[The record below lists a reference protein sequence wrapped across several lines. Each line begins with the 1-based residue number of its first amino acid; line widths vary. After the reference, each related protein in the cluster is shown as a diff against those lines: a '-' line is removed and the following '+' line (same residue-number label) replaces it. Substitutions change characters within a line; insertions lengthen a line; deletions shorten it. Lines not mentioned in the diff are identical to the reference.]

1 MKKCNHIIGHYD
13 GTYTMLFQT
22 DDLEDLNAE
31 ELNGYS
37 TIKFKFCPECGKKL
51 DWEAILVNYKLGK
64 I

>member
-37 TIKFKFCPECGKKL
+37 TIKFKFCPE
-51 DWEAILVNYKLGK
+51 YYRS
-64 I
+64 